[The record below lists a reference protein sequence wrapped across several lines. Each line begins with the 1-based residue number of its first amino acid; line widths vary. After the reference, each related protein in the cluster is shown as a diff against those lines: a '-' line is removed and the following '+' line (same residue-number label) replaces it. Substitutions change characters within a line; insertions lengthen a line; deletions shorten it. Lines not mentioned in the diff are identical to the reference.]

1 MAIISSILVKR
12 IEARMKCLWVEKR
25 VLGSSR
31 DQRDSIAS
39 NRNVWIQGYQKRPF
53 HAPFEPAVYEAFQRL
68 LHVALSFFE
77 NIRVLSTHCFPSSLF
92 SSRCFHSRVRISV
105 SLIRDSHR
113 KSSDASNH
121 AAFFFVVLR
130 VSRSILCII
139 RNLYKI

>member
-92 SSRCFHSRVRISV
+92 SSRCFSQSRENFCLFDTRFSQKIVRCVKPRCFFLRRSSRLKIHSLHNTKFI
-105 SLIRDSHR
+105 
-113 KSSDASNH
+113 
-121 AAFFFVVLR
+121 
-130 VSRSILCII
+130 
-139 RNLYKI
+139 